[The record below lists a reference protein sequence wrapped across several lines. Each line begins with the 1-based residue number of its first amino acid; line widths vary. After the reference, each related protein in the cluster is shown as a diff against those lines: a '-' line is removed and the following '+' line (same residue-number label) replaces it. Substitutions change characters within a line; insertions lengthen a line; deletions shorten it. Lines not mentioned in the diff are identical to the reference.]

1 MAGRKAVVSGVLLA
15 ALAASLIGVGQVTTR
30 DSSAMGKKIVKTD
43 EEWKKILTPEQYE
56 VTRKGGTECAFT
68 GSYWDSHG
76 EGIYQCVCCGSD
88 LFDSRK
94 KFNSGTGWPSFTAP
108 FVQGNVEFKE
118 DTSLF
123 MKRTE
128 VLCARCGAHLGHVF
142 EDGPAPTGLRYC
154 VNSAALKFVKDR

>member
-1 MAGRKAVVSGVLLA
+1 MAGRKAIVIGVLLA
-15 ALAASLIGVGQVTTR
+15 ALAAASVCFAQVTRR
-30 DSSAMGKKIVKTD
+30 DSSAMGNKIVKSD

-68 GSYWDSHG
+68 GTYWDAHG
-76 EGIYQCVCCGSD
+76 EGIYRCVCCGND

-94 KFNSGTGWPSFTAP
+94 KFNSGTGWPSFTSP
-108 FVQGNVEFKE
+108 VVRGNVEFKE

-128 VLCARCGAHLGHVF
+128 VLCARCGAHLGHIF
-142 EDGPAPTGLRYC
+142 EDGPPPEGLRYC
-154 VNSAALKFVKDR
+154 INSVALSFVPAK